1 MQDGASPLD
10 WSDWTFLDK
19 TTVAD
24 FGTESSN
31 LFVMEGSI
39 ESLNFDNL
47 PSSIRPSSASSSH
60 NAMSCSSQLSIQ
72 PDSMLEISPPN
83 SAVLANEQA
92 IWPLKPEDAKVVHNL
107 LLYNRL
113 GAFCPYPH

>member
-1 MQDGASPLD
+1 MNEQKKLKTMKKPTEQSFPPLNI
-10 WSDWTFLDK
+10 ST
-19 TTVAD
+19 
-24 FGTESSN
+24 
-31 LFVMEGSI
+31 
-39 ESLNFDNL
+39 
-47 PSSIRPSSASSSH
+47 
-60 NAMSCSSQLSIQ
+60 SQLSIQ